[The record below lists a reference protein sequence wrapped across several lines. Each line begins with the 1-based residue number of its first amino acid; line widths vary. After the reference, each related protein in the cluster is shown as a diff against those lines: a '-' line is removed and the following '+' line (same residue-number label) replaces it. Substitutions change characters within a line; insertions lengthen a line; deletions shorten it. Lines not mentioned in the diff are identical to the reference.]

1 MTKQVGFF
9 VGESLM
15 VQATDEAMVKKIEE
29 FVKLREYEYIKLP
42 GDGKTGEITY
52 ARLDCIPAFTFRE
65 LSSIVGLGGKHL
77 TLSSKDDNGTVEDSK
92 AE

>member
-1 MTKQVGFF
+1 MMIQSKDQ
-9 VGESLM
+9 E
-15 VQATDEAMVKKIEE
+15 MVKKIED
-29 FVKLREYEYIKLP
+29 FVKTREFEYLKLP
-42 GDGKTGEITY
+42 GNHGEITY
-52 ARLDCIPAFTFRE
+52 ARLDQIPAFTFRE